1 MKKIFSVLA
10 VSFLALFALAGCD
23 DGGSD
28 SDTIRV
34 GVNYGTTGP
43 YATYGTSSV
52 EGTKLAVKEI
62 NKNGGINGKK
72 IELVEMDNKS
82 DTNEAVNI
90 ATKLTTEED
99 VVLTLGPEVS
109 GNTKAAISVANKN
122 KIPLISPS
130 ATDDKV
136 TVNKDGSVT
145 EYGYKMC
152 FNDSYQGKALAQYAI
167 AQGKTKAVIYG
178 DSSSD
183 YSKGLT
189 KAFEEEFK
197 KQNGTIVASE
207 NYVEGDTDFNAA
219 LTNIKGKDFDVLF
232 IPGYYNEAGLII
244 KQARTQGINQMI
256 LGADGFDSP
265 TLIEL
270 GGTENL
276 KDVFFTTHFSIAE
289 ENKDIDN
296 FIAAYKD
303 EFGKEPDAFA
313 ALGYDLGYYMADSIE
328 RAGDDITPETVN
340 KALSDTKAKFS
351 GITGS
356 FSMGKDHVPVKT
368 IKIVEL
374 QAGEP
379 VNVVNFDVK

>member
-1 MKKIFSVLA
+1 MKKFLSVLM
-10 VSFLALFALAGCD
+10 VTLLSVFTLAGCD
-23 DGGSD
+23 DSKGD
-28 SDTIRV
+28 ADTIRV
-34 GVNYGTTGP
+34 GMNYAITGP
-43 YATYGTSSV
+43 YASYGSSAA
-52 EGTKLAVKEI
+52 EGTKLAVDEI

-72 IELVEMDNKS
+72 IELVEVDNKS
-82 DTNEAVNI
+82 DTNEAVNL

-122 KIPLISPS
+122 RIPLISPS
-130 ATDDKV
+130 ATDDTV

-145 EYGYKMC
+145 KYGYKMC
-152 FNDSYQGKALAQYAI
+152 FNDSYQGKALAQFAI
-167 AQGKTKAVIYG
+167 GQGKKKAVIYG

-189 KAFEEEFK
+189 KAFEAEFK
-197 KQNGTIVASE
+197 KQGGEIVASE

-219 LTNIKGKDFDVLF
+219 LTNIKGNDFDVLF

-244 KQARTQGINQMI
+244 KQARTQGINAMV

-265 TLIEL
+265 ILLEL
-270 GGTENL
+270 AGKNNL
-276 KDVFFTTHFSIAE
+276 NDVFYTTHFSVAE
-289 ENKDIDN
+289 KNKDIDT
-296 FIAAYKD
+296 FMASFEKKFD
-303 EFGKEPDAFA
+303 KQPDAFS
-313 ALGYDLGYYMADSIE
+313 ALGYDLGYYMADAIE
-328 RAGDDITPETVN
+328 RAGDDVTPETVN
-340 KALSDTKAKFS
+340 KALSDTKAKFT

-356 FSMGKDHVPVKT
+356 FSMGEDHVPVKT

-374 QAGEP
+374 QAGEA

>member
-1 MKKIFSVLA
+1 MRKILSVLT
-10 VSFLALFALAGCD
+10 VSFLSLFVLVGCD
-23 DGGSD
+23 GGSSD

-52 EGTKLAVKEI
+52 DGTKLAVEEI
-62 NKNGGINGKK
+62 NNNGGINGKK

-90 ATKLTTEED
+90 ATKLTTEEN

-122 KIPLISPS
+122 KVPLISPS
-130 ATDDKV
+130 ATDDQV

-167 AQGKTKAVIYG
+167 QQGKTRAVIYG

-189 KAFEEEFK
+189 KAFKEAFEKE
-197 KQNGTIVASE
+197 GGVIVASE

-244 KQARTQGINQMI
+244 KQARTQGIDAMI

-265 TLIEL
+265 KLIEL
-270 GGTENL
+270 AGSDALSN
-276 KDVFFTTHFSIAE
+276 VYYTTHFSVAE
-289 ENKDIDN
+289 DNKDIDT
-296 FIAAYKD
+296 FIANYEKK
-303 EFGKEPDAFA
+303 FGKEPDAFA
-313 ALGYDLGYYMADSIE
+313 ALGYDLGYYMADAIE
-328 RAGDDITPETVN
+328 RAGDDVTPETVN
-340 KALSDTKAKFS
+340 KALSDTKAVFS

-356 FSMGKDHVPVKT
+356 FSMGADHVPVKT
-368 IKIVEL
+368 IKIIEL